1 MKQVV
6 LQFTAW
12 ELQVIMQ
19 LVVVE
24 VRGVESPGVGAT
36 TLGVV
41 VCAKAAPHAAVAA
54 TARMIAKALMTASPI
69 AVSYHS
75 NLPSVLE
82 FVRFPA
88 GTCRRADQWP
98 SASHSPSGLLCP
110 HPAASSRARRR
121 VGSSKWKSSALRN
134 GTPSG
139 RRAFTEGLAP
149 LQSLQRCG
157 GNGPREEGCT
167 CTSCC
172 G

>member
-1 MKQVV
+1 VLAVVFNVPPTTPVPGLLKFGGGAGALIGGGMKQVV

-88 GTCRRADQWP
+88 GTCRRADQSP
-98 SASHSPSGLLCP
+98 SASHFPSGLHP
-110 HPAASSRARRR
+110 HPAAFSNASRIRETASLS
-121 VGSSKWKSSALRN
+121 GSS
-134 GTPSG
+134 
-139 RRAFTEGLAP
+139 GL
-149 LQSLQRCG
+149 SRK
-157 GNGPREEGCT
+157 
-167 CTSCC
+167 
-172 G
+172 